1 MQHDPYDQ
9 FASGYVGMGNDPG
22 NGVDPSG
29 GIFGGLDPSIGN
41 ALQNFGGTLD
51 NVTVWGKAAT
61 ITTTTIIN
69 KSFALASQS
78 ILSLASNLVWNMA
91 GFSAAL
97 ADNAFGTDLLTS
109 NAPSSGES
117 YEAKANWMA
126 GVQGGNAASMALAV
140 MEGAAGKSLMA
151 GGGLMTVSVVGAEVG
166 VPATLVGGGMTLHS
180 FYLFGNS
187 VRNTVEMNG
196 MVKFESEVQPSE
208 SGGSTTGDSPPA
220 ETLQDFKKVNGN
232 SEGNKVSR
240 EAGYKDAHDL
250 KRAELGEGA
259 DIDKFNIYQD
269 RKSGNLELRDR
280 DEKIRIPVT
289 KFPK

>member
-1 MQHDPYDQ
+1 
-9 FASGYVGMGNDPG
+9 MG
-22 NGVDPSG
+22 
-29 GIFGGLDPSIGN
+29 
-41 ALQNFGGTLD
+41 
-51 NVTVWGKAAT
+51 
-61 ITTTTIIN
+61 
-69 KSFALASQS
+69 
-78 ILSLASNLVWNMA
+78 
-91 GFSAAL
+91 
-97 ADNAFGTDLLTS
+97 
-109 NAPSSGES
+109 
-117 YEAKANWMA
+117 
-126 GVQGGNAASMALAV
+126 
-140 MEGAAGKSLMA
+140 
-151 GGGLMTVSVVGAEVG
+151 
-166 VPATLVGGGMTLHS
+166 
-180 FYLFGNS
+180 
-187 VRNTVEMNG
+187 
-196 MVKFESEVQPSE
+196 EVQPSE